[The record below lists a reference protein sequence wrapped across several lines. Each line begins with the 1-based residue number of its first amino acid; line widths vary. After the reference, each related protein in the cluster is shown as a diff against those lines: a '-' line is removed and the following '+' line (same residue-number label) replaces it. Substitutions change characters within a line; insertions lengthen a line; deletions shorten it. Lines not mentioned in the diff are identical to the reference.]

1 MSITIRSPGLKL
13 TLAESILP
21 EEKTV
26 IKPMQIL
33 KTGKFFDPRYKWFD
47 ITEKMLSEMI
57 ANFNKKIRGII
68 PALDYAHESEGIA
81 AGWIKSLELRKENGV
96 TELWGN
102 IELTPKA
109 QKTLSDKEFGY
120 ISADFD
126 DSYTDN
132 ETGLKHGCVL
142 LGAALTNRPVIK
154 GMDAVI
160 QLSEKESKLL
170 ETKETK
176 GVSMQ
181 QEEMEKKLADA
192 EKLLGDYKKL
202 MEDAGVASMEE
213 LMKLI
218 AAKKQE
224 SVEMGDMKKDEKELG
239 DKTELMDVKKELMDA
254 KKELAE
260 EKKKSALVEKDAE
273 FTKLLSEG
281 KAVAAQREAFIEG
294 DMKKFVEL
302 SVPTKLSEDG
312 SSRTPHS
319 NTGDADDEILKEAKK
334 LSEEKKMPINKAISE
349 VLLTNKQL
357 ATKRAAQ
364 LN

>member
-1 MSITIRSPGLKL
+1 MSNTLRSPGMKI
-13 TLAESILP
+13 TLAEEIQP
-21 EEKTV
+21 AEKTI

-33 KTGKFFDPRYKWFD
+33 KTGKFFDPRYKWFE

-57 ANFNKKIRGII
+57 QNFNKQIRGIV

-96 TELWGN
+96 TELWGDV
-102 IELTPKA
+102 ELTPKA

-132 ETGLKHGCVL
+132 ETGQKHGCVL

-160 QLSEKESKLL
+160 QLSENGDNKLSDKE
-170 ETKETK
+170 
-176 GVSMQ
+176 GVSMDQ
-181 QEEMEKKLADA
+181 KEMEKKLADA
-192 EKLLGDYKKL
+192 EKMLGDYKKM
-202 MEDAGVASMEE
+202 MEDAGVASIEE
-213 LMKLI
+213 LMKMI
-218 AAKKQE
+218 SEMKKKGGE
-224 SVEMGDMKKDEKELG
+224 AEVSVEMGEM
-239 DKTELMDVKKELMDA
+239 

-260 EKKKSALVEKDAE
+260 TKKQLVEFQKKAQDAEKEVE

-281 KAVAAQREAFIEG
+281 KAVAAQREAFISG

-302 SVPTKLSEDG
+302 SVPMKLSEEG
-312 SSRTPHS
+312 SSRTPNS
-319 NTGDADDEILKEAKK
+319 ATGDIDEEILKEAKK
-334 LSEEKKMPINKAISE
+334 LSEEKKMPIGKAISE
-349 VLLTNKQL
+349 VLLNNKTL
-357 ATKRAAQ
+357 AEKRAAQ
-364 LN
+364 MN